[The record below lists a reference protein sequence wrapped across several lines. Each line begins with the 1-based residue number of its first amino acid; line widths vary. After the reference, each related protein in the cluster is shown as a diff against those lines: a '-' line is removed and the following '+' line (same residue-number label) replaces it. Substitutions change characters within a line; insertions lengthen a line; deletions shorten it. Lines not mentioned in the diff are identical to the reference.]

1 MELKATQHVFK
12 QSQAAE
18 GTPRQPPSLPLL
30 AVPSKVAIAPSGPDL
45 GGAGR
50 EGDFKHLWP
59 LVVLLSCNGAVIA
72 SVQPLAFCSSQT
84 FRQLQFENIK
94 RRTLEIIKIF

>member
-1 MELKATQHVFK
+1 MEMELKATHHVSK

-30 AVPSKVAIAPSGPDL
+30 AVPSKVAIAPSGPDF
-45 GGAGR
+45 GGAKRKAGR

-59 LVVLLSCNGAVIA
+59 LAVLLSYYGAVIA
-72 SVQPLAFCSSQT
+72 SVQPLSF
-84 FRQLQFENIK
+84 
-94 RRTLEIIKIF
+94 

>member
-1 MELKATQHVFK
+1 MDAASWHLTVETELKATQHVSK

-30 AVPSKVAIAPSGPDL
+30 AVLSKVAIAPSGPDL
-45 GGAGR
+45 GGAKREGGR

-59 LVVLLSCNGAVIA
+59 LVVLLTCDGAVIA
-72 SVQPLAFCSSQT
+72 SVQTLASAVH
-84 FRQLQFENIK
+84 I
-94 RRTLEIIKIF
+94 

>member
-1 MELKATQHVFK
+1 MFK

-30 AVPSKVAIAPSGPDL
+30 AVSSKVAIAPSDPDL
-45 GGAGR
+45 GGAKREAGR
-50 EGDFKHLWP
+50 EGDFKHQWP
-59 LVVLLSCNGAVIA
+59 LVVLLSCDGVVIA